1 MIGENIKIVDWSVD
15 QWQKVYHALFH
26 RSAPKTTIA
35 VIHKDGV
42 PIKFI
47 DSQAVSRSNL
57 QELYTDGQSMDELI
71 KTIHCNTGVDVVYAI
86 SYPVIR
92 TIFAEFQRTVN
103 FEDDYVKQLFA
114 LKDAIA
120 HEVGQGILRYP
131 AGLQWL
137 ADLEYKTVRKLFRAV
152 PDDALVML
160 TVFGEEDIWT
170 NWIIG
175 VEGGTINLI
184 TTLETVKPD
193 VRLITDWRRE
203 HKLISN
209 AVKEWF
215 GVKPI
220 AFFTDESTFKKLLG
234 SKSKF
239 RFILDALSTKKII
252 SKAMPIK
259 YRILL
264 ILRRIFGRRK
274 RNKKYEI

>member
-15 QWQKVYHALFH
+15 QWQKLYHGLFH
-26 RSAPKTTIA
+26 RSAPKTTIV

-47 DSQAVSRSNL
+47 NSQARSRSDL
-57 QELYTDGQSMDELI
+57 QEFYTDGQNMDELI

-92 TIFAEFQRTVN
+92 MIFAEFQRTVD

-120 HEVGQGILRYP
+120 HEMGHGILRYP

-137 ADLEYKTVRKLFRAV
+137 ANLEYKTIRKLFRAV

-220 AFFTDESTFKKLLG
+220 AFFMDEPTFGKLLV

-252 SKAMPIK
+252 SKAIPIK

-274 RNKKYEI
+274 RNKEYEI

>member
-1 MIGENIKIVDWSVD
+1 MIGEDVKIVDWSVD
-15 QWQKVYHALFH
+15 QWQKLYHALFH
-26 RSAPKTTIA
+26 RIAPKTTIV
-35 VIHKDGV
+35 VIHKNGV

-47 DSQAVSRSNL
+47 DSQDGSRSDL
-57 QELYTDGQSMDELI
+57 QQELYTDGQSMGELI
-71 KTIHCNTGVDVVYAI
+71 KTIHYNTGVDVVYAV

-92 TIFAEFQRTVN
+92 TIFAEFQRTVD

-120 HEVGQGILRYP
+120 LEMGEGILRYP

-137 ADLEYKTVRKLFRAV
+137 ANLEYKTIRKLFRAV

-160 TVFGEEDIWT
+160 TIFGEEEIWT

-175 VEGGTINLI
+175 IEGGTINLI
-184 TTLETVKPD
+184 TTLETVKPS

-209 AVKEWF
+209 AVKKWF

-220 AFFTDESTFKKLLG
+220 AFFMDEHTFGKLLG
-234 SKSKF
+234 STSKF
-239 RFILDALSTKKII
+239 RFFLDALSTKKII

-264 ILRRIFGRRK
+264 FLRQIFGRV
-274 RNKKYEI
+274 E